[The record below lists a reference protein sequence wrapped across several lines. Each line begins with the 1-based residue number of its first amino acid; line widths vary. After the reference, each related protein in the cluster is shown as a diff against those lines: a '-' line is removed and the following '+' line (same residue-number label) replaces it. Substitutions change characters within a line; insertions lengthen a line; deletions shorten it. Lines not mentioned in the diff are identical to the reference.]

1 MEHFIFSE
9 RCYICCTLSLSGS
22 LFLSESQ
29 NFHHNLKSKINQKKR
44 WTILFFCSLFENI
57 AKSSNSMICKLNCF
71 PCRFTQSMG
80 KNPPEGCKFHDT
92 TDNTSFSCAFSLKSI
107 PMLFWLSFP
116 GDCLFHW
123 AFPVHPNLEARGS
136 QGGPMSSQ
144 QNSDMDGLGSA
155 LSFLPD

>member
-29 NFHHNLKSKINQKKR
+29 NFHHNLKSKINQKKDEQYYSSVPCLR
-44 WTILFFCSLFENI
+44 TLPSHPIQWYANLTVFLADSLKAWE
-57 AKSSNSMICKLNCF
+57 
-71 PCRFTQSMG
+71 

-144 QNSDMDGLGSA
+144 QNSDMDGSGSA